1 MSDPRRAHLD
11 LIRVVSNGSEMQ
23 RMIERLA
30 DSVIDECS
38 DLSNFALI
46 GIRSRG
52 VPLAERLA
60 KVISQ
65 RTSCHVEVGA
75 LDITLYRDDVFQGLA
90 IPEVGVTE
98 VPFEMDGKYVVLVDD
113 VFYTGRTVRAALD
126 AVMDFGRPRWLRL
139 LVLVDRGHRELPIR
153 PDYVGLTIETD
164 QSESVE
170 VKMLESD
177 DEDRIALFRRRDES
191 S

>member
-1 MSDPRRAHLD
+1 MSDSRRAHLD
-11 LIRVVSNGSEMQ
+11 LIRVVSSGSELQ
-23 RMIERLA
+23 QMIECLA
-30 DSVIDECS
+30 DEVIGGCS
-38 DLSNFALI
+38 DLSNLALI

-60 KVISQ
+60 EMISQ
-65 RTSCHVEVGA
+65 RTSCDVDVGA

-98 VPFEMDGKYVVLVDD
+98 VPFEVDGKFVVLVDD
-113 VFYTGRTVRAALD
+113 VFFTGRTVRAALD

-153 PDYVGLTIETD
+153 PDYVGLTLETD

-177 DEDRIALFRRRDES
+177 GEDRIAIFRRKGKPS
-191 S
+191 